1 MIPAGSFYEALN
13 FPPAGHF
20 LFGFEAA
27 ASPRSSMVD
36 ILKNNAHLRKKLII
50 SVVRNLEAVSV
61 QITDESV
68 RLEPLNYVYRS
79 HTLEI
84 NGLCGA
90 WGGYCLHKP

>member
-1 MIPAGSFYEALN
+1 MIPAGSFHEALN

-27 ASPRSSMVD
+27 ASPRASMVD
-36 ILKNNAHLRKKLII
+36 ILNNAHLRKKLII

-68 RLEPLNYVYRS
+68 RLEPLRAVILNGGAS
-79 HTLEI
+79 AMSKATLSS
-84 NGLCGA
+84 
-90 WGGYCLHKP
+90 